1 MVMHAVHICP
11 RKYAVPVPLARVRL
25 PLGLRSCFAPQCGQ
39 KGVSPISLWQRIHS
53 GTMITPIHAYYHGRG
68 IYYHQGEIPMDA

>member
-1 MVMHAVHICP
+1 MVIRAVHVCP
-11 RKYAVPVPLARVRL
+11 RLYAVPVPLARVRL
-25 PLGLRSCFAPQCGQ
+25 PFGLRSCLAPQCGQ

-53 GTMITPIHAYYHGRG
+53 GTMNTPIHEYCHGRG